1 MIKAGIFDVGGVL
14 HDWSDKN
21 VAKEFNSAL
30 GIDRKTLKKAYD
42 ESIPDLVLGK
52 INETEFWKIFRKSA
66 RNIKKKIPKD
76 LLLRPLINYYKIHDD
91 VLDIVKSLRKK
102 DYRVIA
108 LSNSILSH
116 ANYERQ
122 MGIYGQFD
130 FAVLSHEV
138 RMKKPEPEIYKYALE
153 RLGVKPEEAFFVDD
167 TKENVEVAE
176 RLGIH
181 GILFKNVSLLSEELE
196 KLGVK
201 L

>member
-116 ANYERQ
+116 ANYERK